1 MLDAALRRSGGSLIL
16 TIPPSYAEQNGL
28 QAGSRLEILVAG
40 SELTLRVPKAKPKL
54 ADLIKA
60 TPRGAQRVQGWD
72 EMGSAGKEL

>member
-16 TIPPSYAEQNGL
+16 TIPPSYAEQNSL

-60 TPRGAQRVQGWD
+60 TPRGAQLVQDWD
-72 EMGSAGKEL
+72 ELGSAGKEL